1 MQQLGSCLFSKVSYY
16 ILWLCKFKPFACRR
30 FPLES
35 ILGNQIFEKI
45 PKFNHQKK
53 KIEFELQ
60 IISCLGVPLS
70 SSFCFAEDF
79 LCGCIGRE
87 ILVIIPILLCVVIH
101 SKKDLEF
108 FVLLFKCFFVFICL
122 AAGNIFI

>member
-1 MQQLGSCLFSKVSYY
+1 MNLSTVSCLCQVCCSCCEINLQQLGSCLFSKVSYY

-70 SSFCFAEDF
+70 SSFCLLKKL
-79 LCGCIGRE
+79 LCGFLEERYLID
-87 ILVIIPILLCVVIH
+87 IIPFYCV
-101 SKKDLEF
+101 
-108 FVLLFKCFFVFICL
+108 LFTV
-122 AAGNIFI
+122 